1 MMKTVIIGMGNPLL
15 CDDGVGIRAVRAL
28 ERVVGNRKDVEL
40 LELYTGGIRLMEEMA
55 GYGRAFVVDAMVTG
69 RHAPG
74 TVMPFSLADF
84 ITTRRTIST
93 HDTDFRLSLEMA
105 QFLGLPIP
113 DDIRFW
119 GVEAGDVDS
128 FSEELTGPV
137 EAAIPQIIEKI
148 LASFFQDDRL
158 SDSGRIE

>member
-15 CDDGVGIRAVRAL
+15 RDDGVGIHAVRAL
-28 ERVVGNRKDVEL
+28 ERVVGNRRDVDL

-74 TVMPFSLADF
+74 TVRAFSLADF

-105 QFLGLPIP
+105 KFLGLPVP

-119 GVEAGDVDS
+119 GVEAVDVDS
-128 FSEELTGPV
+128 FSEELTEPV
-137 EAAIPQIIEKI
+137 EAAIPAIMEKI
-148 LASFFQDDRL
+148 LADL
-158 SDSGRIE
+158 GRGE